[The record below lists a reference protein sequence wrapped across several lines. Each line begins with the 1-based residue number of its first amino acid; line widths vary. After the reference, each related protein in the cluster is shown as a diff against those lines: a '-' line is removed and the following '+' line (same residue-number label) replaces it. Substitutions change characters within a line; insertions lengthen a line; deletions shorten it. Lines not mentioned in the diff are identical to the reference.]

1 MDVIRDRQRRLP
13 KGVYLGAA
21 AILVAAALVWGLR
34 GAGAHGSGT
43 VVDRSTLV
51 TDVARRGTLVLS
63 VNAQGTFMPDR
74 VRIVAATQSGVID
87 AIFVKPGS
95 VVSPGA
101 TIAQMTNPALDAAT
115 SDAQAQLAVA
125 RADLASAQQQA
136 RAERLTQQ
144 SVLSNAQAQMEQSAL
159 QARSLETLHRR
170 GLVADVQYRQAIIA
184 SHKDSNDVRIQRAQ
198 LGAASADAV
207 AKVSAAEARVVQAQ
221 AALSADRAQVSA
233 LTVRSATSGVIQ
245 SVEVDPGT
253 SVAQNAVIAH
263 VADAS
268 SLKAVLQVAES
279 DVHAVGVGMRAN
291 IDTGNGAFVGRVS
304 RVAPAAENGTVAT
317 DVTFARPLPRGVRAA
332 TNVDGTIYISSI
344 SNAVSIARPAGAAD
358 GSTIEL
364 FKVADG
370 GKGGVRVR
378 VRLGRGSADRVA
390 VISGLEPGDT
400 AIVSDMSNYI
410 DQTTLS
416 LR

>member
-1 MDVIRDRQRRLP
+1 MDVIRERQRRLP
-13 KGVYLGAA
+13 RAVYLGAA
-21 AILVAAALVWGLR
+21 AVLAAAALVWGLR
-34 GAGAHGSGT
+34 GIGARGGGT
-43 VVDRSTLV
+43 VVERATIV
-51 TDVARRGTLVLS
+51 TDVVRRGTLVLS
-63 VNAQGTFMPDR
+63 VSAQGTFMPDR
-74 VRIVAATQSGVID
+74 VRVASATQSGVID

-101 TIAQMTNPALDAAT
+101 TIAQMTNPALDAAA

-144 SVLSNAQAQMEQSAL
+144 SVLSNALAQMEQSAL
-159 QARSLETLHRR
+159 QARSLETLHQR

-184 SHKDSNDVRIQRAQ
+184 SHKDANDVRIQQAQ

-207 AKVSAAEARVVQAQ
+207 AKVSAAQARVVQAQ
-221 AALSADRAQVSA
+221 SALSADRAQVAA
-233 LTVRSATSGVIQ
+233 LTVRSATNGVIQ
-245 SVEVDPGT
+245 SVEVDPGV

-279 DVHAVGVGMRAN
+279 DVHAVSVGMRAS
-291 IDTGNGAFVGRVS
+291 IDTGNGVFVGRVS

-317 DVTFARPLPRGVRAA
+317 DVTFARPLPRGVRAE

-344 SNAVSIARPAGAAD
+344 PNAVSIARPAGAAD
-358 GSTIEL
+358 GSTIEV

-370 GKGGVRVR
+370 GKAAVRLR

-390 VISGLEPGDT
+390 VESGLEPGDT
-400 AIVSDMSNYI
+400 AIVSDMANYI

>member
-279 DVHAVGVGMRAN
+279 DVHAVAVGMRAN